1 MRDQSFSKRRVRCW
15 AVIAGTDSSYDVVQM
30 TSEFA
35 LNTIPSA
42 SVSLALGRDVEDIE
56 GDKKTVNASINEKF
70 LFRKLIK
77 VYASYEVGSQ
87 SAEINA
93 EKSIPEFS
101 NKIIFEGYISGFGF
115 QRTSNAVVLTIAI
128 EHWLSDL
135 AASTMLSSSTHY
147 GTPAD
152 LQRAALYW
160 NPVTATSTS
169 KGQSTITLNTW
180 VVGFSE
186 PAEIINDL
194 WEGGIKKIFLK
205 AAESDSLAD
214 LFDINSSCSTTE
226 ANILNNVSKNA
237 ISRMTSKNAPL
248 SIRLGSPDI
257 ADVANNIANDLTS
270 LYLENFVGQ
279 TMWDCLIA
287 CSGNYMF
294 AVAPGINIA
303 QVVPYCPTVSK
314 TPAFKKIYD
323 SQIDFI
329 SISGDCPRTVRGVS
343 LIHTQDVGPLIDN
356 KTGVAVAPPGKVPV
370 VTGSYINSNTG
381 CKGVVL
387 FKHTPSWMG
396 MDISNFAPPQKLDR
410 PASTVNPPKPGEA
423 ANNISPVKK
432 IEDFRG
438 IRNSYAKAMY
448 GNEVLKGRQGTISGP
463 LRFDIGVGSLIEFEL
478 PVDYHSPDTATNR
491 YFYGVVIRVSC
502 VIDANSASS
511 STSFTVA
518 HIRTHAEE
526 TADGFIIK
534 DGHPIYSN
542 SWFGSALDETLK

>member
-1 MRDQSFSKRRVRCW
+1 MRDQSFSKRRIRCW
-15 AVIAGTDSSYDVVQM
+15 AVIQGTDGHYDVVQM
-30 TSEFA
+30 TAEFA

-42 SVSLALGRDVEDIE
+42 SVSLALGRDVEEAD
-56 GDKKTVNASINEKF
+56 GGKTVNANINEKF

-77 VYASYEVGSQ
+77 IYATYEINSQ
-87 SAEINA
+87 SADING

-101 NKIIFEGYISGFGF
+101 DQIIFEGYISGFGF
-115 QRTSNAVVLTIAI
+115 QRTSSAVVLTIAI

-135 AASTMLSSSTHY
+135 AASTMLSASTHY

-160 NPVTATSTS
+160 QPETSVSTA
-169 KGQSTITLNTW
+169 KGQSTITLNSW
-180 VVGFSE
+180 VLGFNE

-205 AAESDSLAD
+205 AAESDNLAD
-214 LFDINSSCSTTE
+214 LFNISSSCSTVE
-226 ANILNNVSKNA
+226 SNILNNVSKNA

-248 SIRLGSPDI
+248 SIRLGSADNT
-257 ADVANNIANDLTS
+257 DVANNIANDLTS
-270 LYLENFVGQ
+270 IFLENFAGQ
-279 TMWDCLIA
+279 TMWDCLIS

-303 QVVPYCPTVSK
+303 QIVPYCPTVSK

-329 SISGDCPRTVRGVS
+329 SIAGDCPRTLRGVT
-343 LIHTQDVGPLIDN
+343 LIYPQDIGPIIDN
-356 KTGVAVAPPGKVPV
+356 QGVVKAPPGKAPV
-370 VTGSYINSNTG
+370 VVGSYVNSSTG

-387 FKHTPSWMG
+387 FKHTPGWMG
-396 MDISNFAPPQKLDR
+396 IDISNFAPPQKLDK
-410 PASTVNPPKPGEA
+410 PASTINPPPPGVNV
-423 ANNISPVKK
+423 NNISPVKK
-432 IEDFRG
+432 IEDFKG
-438 IRNSYAKAMY
+438 IRNAYAKALY
-448 GNEVLKGRQGTISGP
+448 GNEIIKGRQGTISGP

-478 PVDYHSPDTATNR
+478 PVDYHSADTSTNR
-491 YFYGVVIRVSC
+491 YFYGVVIKVSF
-502 VIDANSASS
+502 VIDSNSAAS

-518 HIRTHAEE
+518 HIRTYAEE
-526 TADGFIIK
+526 TSEGFIIK

-542 SWFGSALDETLK
+542 SWFGSALNETLK